1 MGAAMAAD
9 VVVSR
14 ELKSLQ
20 DELSIAQRERL
31 AAPAAPPTPAPS
43 PAEQIKENPDEP
55 ELRDQLRELTKEVT
69 SFFEEAEKSIS
80 THPAQSVI
88 GAMLVGI
95 LIGRLLGKR

>member
-14 ELKSLQ
+14 ELKSSQ

-43 PAEQIKENPDEP
+43 PVELIKENPDER
-55 ELRDQLRELTKEVT
+55 ELRDQLREPSRV
-69 SFFEEAEKSIS
+69 EK
-80 THPAQSVI
+80 
-88 GAMLVGI
+88 L
-95 LIGRLLGKR
+95 RD